1 MCRCVGVGMFVF
13 CKWSL
18 SSHNALFR
26 TKQARAR
33 VCVFKK
39 KGRKYGFALSLCI
52 VLAHSL
58 VAVVDVSMSLC
69 MCLGGNSKTFIPGSA
84 NVLFFYNKIVRL
96 FWKYQTL
103 IVYSQF
109 DTHTT
114 LWLHYACSFTLF
126 VLLIFLIFPAI
137 IKIITQQIQ
146 FCFQVLRMDVCGCV
160 YFCMSIFLYHGV
172 FFSNVFHVIQNFT
185 NVQNNKTLKF
195 AINFI

>member
-1 MCRCVGVGMFVF
+1 MCRCVGVGLFVF

-33 VCVFKK
+33 VCVCK
-39 KGRKYGFALSLCI
+39 KGKKIWVCSLSL
-52 VLAHSL
+52 SL
-58 VAVVDVSMSLC
+58 YCSRSLSRRFC
-69 MCLGGNSKTFIPGSA
+69 RCFYEFVYVFGWKQQNFIHGSA

-96 FWKYQTL
+96 VWKYQTL

-114 LWLHYACSFTLF
+114 LWLHSACSFTLF
-126 VLLIFLIFPAI
+126 VLLIFLIFSAI
-137 IKIITQQIQ
+137 IIIIIIQQIQ

-160 YFCMSIFLYHGV
+160 YFCMSIFLYYG
-172 FFSNVFHVIQNFT
+172 FFFQMSSMWFKILHIFKITKHLNW
-185 NVQNNKTLKF
+185 LL
-195 AINFI
+195 